1 MSREVDYVR
10 KKFGPLLEKSLQNA
24 LAHRIAEEF
33 PRIGG
38 PRIQQLCAEMILE
51 VIGDHV
57 RSREQV
63 QHGQVLWMAVAID
76 DPPARYRRIADTR
89 LVPVVLD
96 VSTPEDVQAR
106 LDRESRQQ
114 QLQRKT
120 VRLCRQAHQQ
130 GALLSNCDLAELLN
144 KNDGSVAAALTN
156 YEQTTGQLVPRRA
169 TLHDVGSGLTHKA
182 IICRKRYREGKSSD
196 LIARETYH
204 SMEAVDRYLG
214 QFDRVRHCRQQG
226 LSAEQT
232 AYTLNCSLGLVQEYL
247 ALDLELEGKA

>member
-10 KKFGPLLEKSLQNA
+10 KKFGPLLEKTLQNA
-24 LAHRIAEEF
+24 LAHRIAQEF

-38 PRIQQLCAEMILE
+38 PRIQQLCAQMILE

-63 QHGQVLWMAVAID
+63 RHGQALWMAVAID

-106 LDRESRQQ
+106 LDRESRPR
-114 QLQRKT
+114 QLQRKA

-144 KNDGSVAAALTN
+144 VDDSYVAAALTDH
-156 YEQTTGQLVPRRA
+156 EQATGQLVPRRA

-204 SMEAVDRYLG
+204 SLEAVDRYLG

-232 AYTLNCSLGLVQEYL
+232 AYTLDCSLGLVREYL
-247 ALDLELEGKA
+247 ALDRELEGRA

>member
-10 KKFGPLLEKSLQNA
+10 KKFGPLLDKTLENA
-24 LAHRIAEEF
+24 LAHRMAEEF

-38 PRIQQLCAEMILE
+38 PRIRQLCARMILE

-63 QHGQVLWMAVAID
+63 QHGQALWMAVALD
-76 DPPARYRRIADTR
+76 DPPARYRHIADTR

-96 VSTPEDVQAR
+96 VSTPQDVQAR
-106 LDRESRQQ
+106 LDRESRPQR
-114 QLQRKT
+114 LQRKA

-144 KNDGSVAAALTN
+144 VTDSGVAAALTG
-156 YEQTTGQLVPRRA
+156 YEQTTGELVPRRA
-169 TLHDVGSGLTHKA
+169 TLHDVGTGLTHKA

-232 AYTLNCSLGLVQEYL
+232 AYTLNCSLGLVREYL
-247 ALDLELEGKA
+247 TLDQELEGAS